1 MLSKEFLTERGYCC
15 GHGCLMCPYEPKHTK
30 GNTNL
35 MGYNDVKNTTLIV
48 SALEIETQGQLD
60 DWQLIYTGVGKVNA
74 TMHLL
79 DRLTDYNFV
88 RPELVIN
95 YGTAGSN
102 KYKQGELVDCTKFV
116 QRDMDATGFNL
127 EMGQTP
133 FDDTPIII
141 ETKSDFNPIGKNGLC
156 GTGDN
161 FMTGLKYIWY
171 KKQLGDIVDM
181 EAYALAKV
189 CNSYNIPFISFK
201 YITDG
206 ADEDAN
212 VDWEENVGKGII
224 KFKEKV
230 LDKLENNS

>member
-1 MLSKEFLTERGYCC
+1 MLSKEFLLERGYCC
-15 GHGCLMCPYEPKHTK
+15 GLGCLMCPYEPKHTK

-48 SALEIETQGQLD
+48 SALEMETQGQLD

-74 TMHLL
+74 TMYLM
-79 DRLTDYNFV
+79 DRLEDYNFI

-95 YGTAGSN
+95 YGTAGSK
-102 KYKQGELVDCTKFV
+102 KYKQGELVDCTRFV
-116 QRDMDATGFNL
+116 QRDMDATGLDF
-127 EMGQTP
+127 EIGQTP

-161 FMTGLKYIWY
+161 FMTGLKYAWY
-171 KKQLGDIVDM
+171 KKQLGDVVDM

-189 CNSYNIPFISFK
+189 CNSYDIPFISFK

-206 ADEDAN
+206 ANEDAN
-212 VDWEENVGKGII
+212 IDWEENVGKGII
-224 KFKEKV
+224 EFKKKV